1 MIALLKG
8 IIAEAGLSHLV
19 VDVNGVGYL
28 VHASSGTLRNVGGV
42 GEAVRLLIETQ
53 VREDSISLY
62 GFLSGEE
69 RDWFNIL
76 YGVQGVGARTALS
89 ILSILSPDQLAMA
102 LAAEDKASITRADGV
117 GPKLAARLITELKDK
132 AAGMALPAAV
142 SGGGKKAGAVSL
154 PAAGGITA
162 DAVSA
167 LVNLGY
173 RRAEAFAAVMTAR
186 QELGDDADVSALIRR
201 GLKELSA

>member
-8 IIAEAGLSHLV
+8 IIAEIGLSHLV
-19 VDVNGVGYL
+19 VDVGGVGYL
-28 VHASSGTLRNVGGV
+28 VYASAGTLRNVGGV
-42 GEAVRLLIETQ
+42 DEAVRLMIETQ

-62 GFLSGEE
+62 GFLSSEE
-69 RDWFNIL
+69 RDWFRIL
-76 YGVQGVGARTALS
+76 YGVQGVGARTALA
-89 ILSILSPDQLAMA
+89 ILSALAPDQLAMA
-102 LAAEDKASITRADGV
+102 IAAEDKASITRADGV

-132 AAGMALPAAV
+132 VSGMALPV
-142 SGGGKKAGAVSL
+142 VMGTSGKKGMSSGLPVSSGA
-154 PAAGGITA
+154 AA

-173 RRAEAFAAVMTAR
+173 RRAEAFAAVMMAR
-186 QELGDDADVSALIRR
+186 QELGEDADVSALIRR